1 MNNHQQNAG
10 LISPEA
16 LAEFKRIYQ
25 VEYGEDISDREATDL
40 AINLMLLYKR
50 LNKPIP
56 ESEDIV

>member
-1 MNNHQQNAG
+1 MNNHQQNVG

-16 LAEFKRIYQ
+16 LAEFKRIYRA
-25 VEYGEDISDREATDL
+25 EYGEDISDREATDL

-56 ESEDIV
+56 EGEDIV